1 MKNMKFFLTLFLSN
15 LLFLNSTACYG
26 YYINLNAE
34 TENFFNKKIQKFLKT
49 SNGQDFLGYVN
60 RHQANL
66 FETIIKQL
74 RGFNQH
80 NDRDETD
87 CCRACYYI
95 KLLHDKQFKFSQEN
109 KKTILTALQI
119 LTTWFIRNSPLPA
132 DMDEAEALFRGF
144 DFKTLFIENPT
155 TVKPSK
161 TSKHCTIL

>member
-1 MKNMKFFLTLFLSN
+1 MKFFLTLFLSN

-87 CCRACYYI
+87 WLSSM
-95 KLLHDKQFKFSQEN
+95 LLH
-109 KKTILTALQI
+109 
-119 LTTWFIRNSPLPA
+119 
-132 DMDEAEALFRGF
+132 
-144 DFKTLFIENPT
+144 
-155 TVKPSK
+155 
-161 TSKHCTIL
+161 